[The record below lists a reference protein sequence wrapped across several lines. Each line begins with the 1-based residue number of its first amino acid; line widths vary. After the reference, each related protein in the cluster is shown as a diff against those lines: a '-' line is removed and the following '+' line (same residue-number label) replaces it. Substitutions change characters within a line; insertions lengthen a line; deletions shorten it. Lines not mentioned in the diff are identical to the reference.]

1 MLRDRVGNEA
11 NFAVTSTACTLEG
24 LTTTMTFQ
32 QAINVQFMMRCV
44 TAVRICSARSRLQQV
59 DQLVYLALSL
69 SREAFSLT
77 NCVFYACAH
86 HVRLAIQK
94 VPYSGSNSFSG
105 ECGQSFR

>member
-24 LTTTMTFQ
+24 LTTMTFQ
-32 QAINVQFMMRCV
+32 QVINVQFMMRSV
-44 TAVRICSARSRLQQV
+44 TAVRICSAGSRLQQV
-59 DQLVYLALSL
+59 HQLVYLALSL